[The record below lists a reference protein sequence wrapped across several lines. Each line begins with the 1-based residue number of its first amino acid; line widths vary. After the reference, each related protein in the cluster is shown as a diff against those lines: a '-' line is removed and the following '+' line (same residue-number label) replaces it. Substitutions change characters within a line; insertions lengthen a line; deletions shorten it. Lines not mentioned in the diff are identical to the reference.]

1 MSEGIKVGDKVRVS
15 EDVPAMYVEGINRVF
30 AKSESEIEV
39 LDDGNARIFIET
51 EDSLYQLV
59 IPCKYL
65 VKVDAEAKEPKFKIG
80 DKVSINESSLK
91 HGLRGEILTV
101 EDVDKSD
108 RTYLVR
114 SRCMLLPIWLREDEV
129 SLYTQPT
136 EQTEA
141 EEDARFRQ
149 KEAELD
155 KFIKAEFDRMLH
167 PEKYYTYE
175 VTIDNVA
182 MNWQRYEADLAKEVA
197 LKVANKYT
205 DPKEAAE
212 YAVSVAK
219 AVVEGLK
226 RK

>member
-1 MSEGIKVGDKVRVS
+1 MSEEIKVGDKVRVS

-30 AKSESEIEV
+30 AKSESEVEV
-39 LDDGNARIFIET
+39 MDDGNARIFIET

-65 VKVDAEAKEPKFKIG
+65 VKVGEEAKEAKYKVGNWVMISGVFNPQLNGMIG
-80 DKVSINESSLK
+80 WISRIDEDGNKVSFQDGRFAI
-91 HGLRGEILTV
+91 V
-101 EDVDKSD
+101 EDK
-108 RTYLVR
+108 YLT
-114 SRCMLLPIWLREDEV
+114 LI
-129 SLYTQPT
+129 TQPT

-141 EEDARFRQ
+141 EEDARIRQ
-149 KEAELD
+149 METELD
-155 KFIKAEFDRMLH
+155 EFRKAKLDRMLH
-167 PEKYYTYE
+167 PEKPTFE

-182 MNWQRYEADLAKEVA
+182 MDWQRYTADLAKEVA

-219 AVVEGLK
+219 AVAEGLK